1 MIAEHRSSSIP
12 TTPPTTIGVISLTEL
27 PPGAGDDIDTVSLEL
42 GPGPAAS
49 GGEGP
54 EVLSELEGG
63 LPDST
68 VCVFVAE
75 VSRDVGNEEAILEPV
90 EAREELV

>member
-1 MIAEHRSSSIP
+1 MIAEHRSSSSP
-12 TTPPTTIGVISLTEL
+12 TTPPTTIGVISLTEF
-27 PPGAGDDIDTVSLEL
+27 PPGAGYTVSLEL

-54 EVLSELEGG
+54 EVPSELEGG
-63 LPDST
+63 LLDGV